1 MSEQRCVQID
11 GRDYT
16 VSPWTLRETLGKR
29 PIVDGLPDMYRRVPD
44 SEPDSDEDDAS
55 SAADVMSHYH
65 KHYDQ
70 TDREKDAVR
79 YRRDQT
85 SRQFAVSQSKRPCC
99 CNTCCPRK
107 PTYSKKALAKDFQS
121 AHHTLKIRWQDCH
134 KSHANKIAMAKSHNK
149 RMQPYTKIELLQ
161 NLDRK
166 MRSFASKLENLPLAH
181 SVDTGSKKQ
190 AYLQDAESIMKNLD
204 AFIIWNWDDQAIEY
218 MGF

>member
-29 PIVDGLPDMYRRVPD
+29 SIVDGLPDMYRRVPD

-55 SAADVMSHYH
+55 SAADIMSHYH

-85 SRQFAVSQSKRPCC
+85 SRQFAVSQSMRPCC

-107 PTYSKKALAKDFQS
+107 PTYSKKALAKDFFSQRIIHSKS
-121 AHHTLKIRWQDCH
+121 AGRIVTRVTQTKSQWQRATTSECNH
-134 KSHANKIAMAKSHNK
+134 I
-149 RMQPYTKIELLQ
+149 Q
-161 NLDRK
+161 
-166 MRSFASKLENLPLAH
+166 RSNYSR
-181 SVDTGSKKQ
+181 TWIGR
-190 AYLQDAESIMKNLD
+190 
-204 AFIIWNWDDQAIEY
+204 
-218 MGF
+218 